1 MTEPQTFARQFA
13 QAFGSQDAAGLAA
26 LFSQDGCLHSLTGR
40 HLEGQREIETGLAE
54 EFAGLS
60 RMARLVTGRA
70 GQQSLGQDVVILHQR
85 YVVTGLRD
93 ADGAEIPRVAA
104 LLTAVLARQ
113 ADEWFA
119 KTATFA
125 VVDG

>member
-1 MTEPQTFARQFA
+1 MSDQQSFARLFA
-13 QAFGSQDAAGLAA
+13 QAFGTQDAAGLAA
-26 LFSQDGCLHSLTGR
+26 LFSEDGNLHSLTGR
-40 HLEGQREIETGLAE
+40 HLEGRRAIEAGLAE

-60 RMARLVTGRA
+60 RMARLVTGRT
-70 GQQSLGQDVVILHQR
+70 GQQSLGSDVVILHKR

-93 ADGAEIPRVAA
+93 ANGAEMPRVGA
-104 LLTAVLARQ
+104 LLTVVLAN
-113 ADEWFA
+113 EGEVWLA